1 MSDTPSITPPTPRQA
16 LIARGEQ
23 WVLVLLAVG
32 LAAGIAYRVIDYW
45 RVGREEMEIVSP
57 DGGPSWRI
65 NVNAADWV
73 TLSMVPGLG
82 EKTARKIIELRDQ
95 RGGRLKSVDE
105 IKDVRGI
112 GEKTL
117 EKLRPYLFVA
127 DPGADEEPVRM
138 LEKP

>member
-1 MSDTPSITPPTPRQA
+1 MSESPITPPTRRQA

-23 WVLVLLAVG
+23 GVLVLLAAA
-32 LAAGIAYRVIDYW
+32 LAAGIAYRAIDYW
-45 RVGREEMEIVSP
+45 RVGREEMEIVP
-57 DGGPSWRI
+57 AAGGPSWRI

-82 EKTARKIIELRDQ
+82 EKTAKKIIELRDQ

-112 GEKTL
+112 GERTL

-127 DPGADEEPVRM
+127 DPGPDEEPVRM
-138 LEKP
+138 VETP